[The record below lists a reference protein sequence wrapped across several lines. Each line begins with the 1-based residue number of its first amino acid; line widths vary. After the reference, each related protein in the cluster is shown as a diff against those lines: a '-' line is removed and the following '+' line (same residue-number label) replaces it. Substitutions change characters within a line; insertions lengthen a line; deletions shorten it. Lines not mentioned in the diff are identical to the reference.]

1 MTPSWTLSRKPSNP
15 VNVTGEPP
23 SARAPRGRG
32 RAIYRR
38 SSSLMGTVLTIEVVL
53 HSDAESVRRDVE
65 QAVDD
70 AIGWCR
76 GAEDVCSRFDPQSEL
91 RQLLAQP
98 GLAVP
103 VSPMLYEVLQFA
115 LACAEASGGAFDPTI
130 GGRMEARGFIHHYQ
144 SGAAS
149 ASGASVEP
157 DVTYRDVVIDP
168 EHRTVTLMRPLI
180 LDLGGVAKG
189 LAVDLAASA
198 LREYRNFVVDA
209 GGDLFLGGLNADD
222 EPWRVG
228 IRHPRERGQTIA
240 MLRVTDRAVCTS
252 GDYERKSATDG
263 QSHLMD
269 ARTSEPAHAAVSAT
283 VLAPTAIVADAFATA
298 AFVLGPADG
307 IRFLIEHDVEGLIVD
322 ASLGEHAT
330 PRFDQVRVS

>member
-1 MTPSWTLSRKPSNP
+1 VTLI
-15 VNVTGEPP
+15 GETP
-23 SARAPRGRG
+23 SARVTRGRG
-32 RAIYRR
+32 RAIYRH

-53 HSDAESVRRDVE
+53 QSDTESVRRDVE

-70 AIGWCR
+70 AMGWCR
-76 GAEDVCSRFDPQSEL
+76 GAEDVCSRFDPNSEL
-91 RQLLAQP
+91 RRLIAQP
-98 GLAVP
+98 GVP
-103 VSPMLYEVLQFA
+103 VSVSPMLYEVLQFA
-115 LACAEASGGAFDPTI
+115 MACAEASDGAFDPTI
-130 GGRMEARGFIHHYQ
+130 GGRMEARGFVHHYQ

-149 ASGASVEP
+149 GSGAAVEP

-168 EHRTVTLMRPLI
+168 EHRTVTLRRPLV

-209 GGDLFLGGLNADD
+209 GGDLFLGGTNADD

-228 IRHPRERGQTIA
+228 IRHPRREGQTIA
-240 MLRVTDRAVCTS
+240 MLRVSDRAVCTS
-252 GDYERKSATDG
+252 GDYERRSAADG
-263 QSHLMD
+263 HSHLMD
-269 ARTSEPAHAAVSAT
+269 ARTSRPAHAAVSAT

-307 IRFLIEHDVEGLIVD
+307 IRFLTEHDVEGLIVD
-322 ASLGEHAT
+322 ASLGEHAS
-330 PRFDQVRVS
+330 PHFGQVRVS